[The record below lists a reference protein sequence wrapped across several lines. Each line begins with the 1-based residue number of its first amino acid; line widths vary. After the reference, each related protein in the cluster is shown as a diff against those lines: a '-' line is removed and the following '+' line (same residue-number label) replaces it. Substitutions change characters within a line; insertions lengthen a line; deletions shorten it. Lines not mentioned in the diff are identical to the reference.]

1 MNHSAMAHIPNYP
14 KPDSARVFKRLLSC
28 AVVFLFFYPQ
38 VAFAFDHSHK
48 TFAAELKKYVRNDG
62 VLYSQWKLD
71 QTGLQSYLDSLSEL
85 SAEEYE
91 KFSGDEKKAFWINA
105 YNSLAVK
112 LILDHYPLRGQ
123 NPNYPPESIR
133 QIPNTWDA
141 ISWKIA
147 GKNETLYT
155 IAHDIL
161 RRERDCR
168 THFAIVP
175 AARGAGALQKD
186 AYDAKTINKQ
196 LEKITKEYM
205 KRPESLHCDL
215 VKFTI
220 TVSRIFKWFPLDFL
234 VPGPDGRIPMPPPKD
249 DDVVR
254 NYVQEFF
261 PASIKTKLKGKT
273 MQIIYGPYD
282 WTLNDAENK
291 GGKPT
296 ETIIND

>member
-1 MNHSAMAHIPNYP
+1 MCIL
-14 KPDSARVFKRLLSC
+14 VF
-28 AVVFLFFYPQ
+28 PQ
-38 VAFAFDHSHK
+38 IALAFDHSHK
-48 TFAAELKKYVRNDG
+48 LFGDELKKYVRSEG
-62 VLYSQWKLD
+62 VLYSQWKPNQDALKK
-71 QTGLQSYLDSLSEL
+71 YLDTLSDL
-85 SAEEYE
+85 TAEEYE
-91 KFSGDEKKAFWINA
+91 KFTADEKKALWINA
-105 YNSLAVK
+105 YNALAIK
-112 LILDHYPLRGQ
+112 LVLDHYPIKVLNQ
-123 NPNYPPESIR
+123 NYPAESIR

-175 AARGAGALQKD
+175 AARGGGVLQKE
-186 AYDAKTINKQ
+186 AYDAKTINRQ
-196 LEKITKEYM
+196 LNKLTKEYM
-205 KRPESLHCDL
+205 KRPENLHCDL

-234 VPGPDGRIPMPPPKD
+234 VANADGRIPMPPPKD

-254 NYVQEFF
+254 NYVQKFL
-261 PASIKTKLKGKT
+261 SSSVQSKLKGKT

-282 WTLNDAENK
+282 WTLNDAESKNTE
-291 GGKPT
+291 PA